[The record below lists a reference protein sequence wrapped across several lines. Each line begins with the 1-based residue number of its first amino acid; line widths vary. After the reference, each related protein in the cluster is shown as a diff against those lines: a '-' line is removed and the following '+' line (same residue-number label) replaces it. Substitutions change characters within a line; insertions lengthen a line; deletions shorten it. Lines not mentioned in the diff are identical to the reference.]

1 MYPPVP
7 LLLLVPVFVP
17 AAAAAVAAAINTILC
32 RGCWQGWWPREP
44 RQLLV
49 SSTPPTLLGTL
60 FIVTVPVTTPAHT
73 SRAMPSV
80 INCLCLIA
88 GLEIGLPKVW
98 RAKREAASQH
108 ALHRHYRLHGAC
120 THKDDD
126 AAALQPIM
134 PPSGPWLLAPVTG
147 QQDHAHSGDAQH
159 VSACHPVRPH
169 SAQSAFLIQTWAR
182 KYTAAGTIMVAG
194 CKAHDLSSEPIP
206 TLRSE
211 CGLRLDKL
219 ASSR

>member
-1 MYPPVP
+1 MHSVCLPLHMMYPPVP

-32 RGCWQGWWPREP
+32 RRCWQGWRPREP

-49 SSTPPTLLGTL
+49 SNTPPTLLGTL

-80 INCLCLIA
+80 INCSCLIA

-98 RAKREAASQH
+98 RARREAASRH

-120 THKDDD
+120 THEDDD

-147 QQDHAHSGDAQH
+147 QQDHAHSGDATT
-159 VSACHPVRPH
+159 RP
-169 SAQSAFLIQTWAR
+169 
-182 KYTAAGTIMVAG
+182 
-194 CKAHDLSSEPIP
+194 CLSSSAPSQRSKCFP
-206 TLRSE
+206 HPDMGPKVYCRRDNHGGWMQSPSCQLRANTHV
-211 CGLRLDKL
+211 KK
-219 ASSR
+219 